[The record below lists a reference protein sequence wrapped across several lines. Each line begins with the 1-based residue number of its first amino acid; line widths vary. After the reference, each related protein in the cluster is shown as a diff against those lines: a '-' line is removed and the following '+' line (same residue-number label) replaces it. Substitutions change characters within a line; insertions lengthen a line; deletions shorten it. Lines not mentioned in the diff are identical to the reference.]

1 MSFEHVFTQ
10 NSVTVFGSSY
20 LDRNSDL
27 QQFKTKGMVDG
38 LDPTK
43 MVLVNSGG
51 FATQSTMSVL
61 VNAAP
66 LKHNLWIN
74 FNADI
79 MKYNPATDD
88 YDRVLLLNS
97 MVNDVVEVDGNLYY
111 VDYNVLYDE
120 ARNPLHTLTA
130 AEGNFFIVIDG
141 GDGSLYLHAMGGT
154 GYDRDHGFFQ
164 YNISTG
170 TMTRLAS
177 FNTDEL
183 DFVGTNGLGFING
196 KLQIIF
202 SSAHGNF
209 NKTSWGEFD
218 GSTLNIIEEID
229 GKVASDFDVAVVD
242 GRIRATFMMPYTDE
256 VITLDQAI
264 APTITGSAAPINVA
278 EDHTGTTDLSA
289 ITDNPDDIKE
299 FGSIDNSGLGTVDI
313 NGNILTFTPAAHV
326 SGTATVTIAVAEV
339 AGGSTTET
347 TVEVTVAPMND
358 DPTSDTDSETIIEVE
373 DSPNQSID
381 LDDDFSD
388 VEGDTMT
395 YSITDQP
402 PDASTG
408 VTGTITGSIF
418 DVSFADN
425 VFGTF
430 TFVVQAD
437 NGNGGTGS
445 KTFIFERTAIDD
457 PPQLVGDIDDIS
469 TPVDSV
475 AVIPATQINDLYD
488 DPDSDNTNFEFR
500 PSSDDET
507 VVTATM
513 NEAGDLVIS
522 SQSVG
527 TAKITLNMT
536 SNDLSPDAVA
546 EFIVTV
552 TQASSNE
559 VESRGEKFQ
568 ITHYPNPVPR
578 GHVMNTQV
586 SLEQPTEISIEVFN
600 LLGQRVLRQ
609 TIGLGSGKNRIQI
622 PTRGLASGQCFM
634 RAQLPEQADI
644 IVEQFTVIK

>member
-1 MSFEHVFTQ
+1 
-10 NSVTVFGSSY
+10 
-20 LDRNSDL
+20 
-27 QQFKTKGMVDG
+27 MVDG

-130 AEGNFFIVIDG
+130 TEGNFFIVIDG

-183 DFVGTNGLGFING
+183 NFVGTNGLGFING

-209 NKTSWGEFD
+209 NKTSWREFD

-256 VITLDQAI
+256 IITLDQAI

-278 EDHTGTTDLSA
+278 EDHTATTDLSA

-347 TVEVTVAPMND
+347 TV
-358 DPTSDTDSETIIEVE
+358 
-373 DSPNQSID
+373 
-381 LDDDFSD
+381 
-388 VEGDTMT
+388 G
-395 YSITDQP
+395 
-402 PDASTG
+402 
-408 VTGTITGSIF
+408 
-418 DVSFADN
+418 
-425 VFGTF
+425 
-430 TFVVQAD
+430 
-437 NGNGGTGS
+437 
-445 KTFIFERTAIDD
+445 
-457 PPQLVGDIDDIS
+457 
-469 TPVDSV
+469 
-475 AVIPATQINDLYD
+475 
-488 DPDSDNTNFEFR
+488 
-500 PSSDDET
+500 
-507 VVTATM
+507 
-513 NEAGDLVIS
+513 
-522 SQSVG
+522 
-527 TAKITLNMT
+527 
-536 SNDLSPDAVA
+536 
-546 EFIVTV
+546 
-552 TQASSNE
+552 
-559 VESRGEKFQ
+559 
-568 ITHYPNPVPR
+568 
-578 GHVMNTQV
+578 
-586 SLEQPTEISIEVFN
+586 
-600 LLGQRVLRQ
+600 
-609 TIGLGSGKNRIQI
+609 
-622 PTRGLASGQCFM
+622 
-634 RAQLPEQADI
+634 
-644 IVEQFTVIK
+644 